1 MSYHTRTE
9 NQASDFEKVYGRSE
23 VSLIIVTMFVQLL
36 TVVVL
41 LWNFKSVR
49 GNDEDLENFFLSLP
63 DYVSQTRSRIFLSIE
78 KFPVDEELFVDR
90 DFFCQS
96 RN

>member
-63 DYVSQTRSRIFLSIE
+63 DYVSQIRSRIFLSIE
-78 KFPVDEELFVDR
+78 KFPVDR
-90 DFFCQS
+90 KFF
-96 RN
+96 